1 MQVILLEKVGKF
13 GNIGSVVTVKDGY
26 ARNYLLPRKKAIRAT
41 RTNIEYFERRR
52 EELELDNAT
61 KKAEAET
68 LSAKL
73 NGMTIILIRQAGDDG
88 RLYGS
93 VTGRDISRAIAEKAE
108 VEVESEY
115 IILGN
120 KVKEIGIYTVTVALH
135 PEVSVAISLNVARS
149 DNEAK
154 SAHKKSKGEEE
165 EAPAREHK
173 SKTKKTRAKTAQA
186 KEESEAEAVA

>member
-41 RTNIEYFERRR
+41 RTNVEYFERRR

-68 LSAKL
+68 LSVKL

-93 VTGRDISRAIAEKAE
+93 VTGRDIARAIAEKAQ
-108 VEVESEY
+108 VEVESEC
-115 IILGN
+115 IVLGN
-120 KVKEIGIYTVTVALH
+120 KVKEIGIYTVNVALH

-165 EAPAREHK
+165 EAPKREPK
-173 SKTKKTRAKTAQA
+173 SKTKKTRAKTAKP
-186 KEESEAEAVA
+186 KEEAEAEA

>member
-41 RTNIEYFERRR
+41 RTNVEYFERRR

-93 VTGRDISRAIAEKAE
+93 VTGRDIARSIAEKAQ
-108 VEVESEY
+108 VEVESEC
-115 IILGN
+115 IVLGN
-120 KVKEIGIYTVTVALH
+120 KVKEIGIYTVNVALH

-165 EAPAREHK
+165 EAPKREPK
-173 SKTKKTRAKTAQA
+173 SKTKKTRAKTTKA
-186 KEESEAEAVA
+186 KEEAESEAEA